1 MLTLW
6 HSAGSYNVNF
16 YDIPL
21 LMKLNSNIQKHFL
34 LLFGILLLHG
44 CEKDNQSYAMTAAL
58 SETEQESLITESS
71 KIDRI
76 QTDSQFSIGNKRY
89 LYDISEHSIE
99 ELQLL
104 LQRAEEITQDET
116 EKLEDL
122 EIVMILHG
130 PDIGWFTLDN
140 YNHNRELVD
149 LAKKLDT
156 FDVIDLKVCETAME
170 NLEIDRSQIPT
181 FIESVPY
188 APNEINRLS
197 EDGYTHL

>member
-1 MLTLW
+1 
-6 HSAGSYNVNF
+6 
-16 YDIPL
+16 
-21 LMKLNSNIQKHFL
+21 MKLDNSIQKHL
-34 LLFGILLLHG
+34 ALIFGILLLAG
-44 CEKDNQSYAMTAAL
+44 CEQDNKSYAMNAAT
-58 SETEQESLITESS
+58 SETEQKSLITDSS
-71 KIDRI
+71 EVDHI

-104 LQRAEEITQDET
+104 LQRAEEITQAGMEG
-116 EKLEDL
+116 LEDM

-156 FDVIDLKVCETAME
+156 FDVIDLKVCETTME
-170 NLEIDRSQIPT
+170 NLEIDRNQIPT
-181 FIESVPY
+181 FIESIPY
-188 APNEINRLS
+188 APDEISRLS
-197 EDGYTHL
+197 EDGYTRL